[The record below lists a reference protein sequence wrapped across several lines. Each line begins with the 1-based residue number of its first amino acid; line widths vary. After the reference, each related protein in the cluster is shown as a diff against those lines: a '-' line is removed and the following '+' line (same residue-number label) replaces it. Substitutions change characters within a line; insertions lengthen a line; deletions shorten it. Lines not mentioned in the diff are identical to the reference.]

1 MYEVVFVSDQISAK
15 NAPEMVLFWKKWTN
29 FETKS
34 HKYSKFDFIREIN
47 LPYGWVGDGCFILE
61 TLR

>member
-47 LPYGWVGDGCFILE
+47 LPYG
-61 TLR
+61 